1 MTPDHET
8 LVRCIGWFLDGMFI
22 ITPPAALAALA
33 WRIAR

>member
-1 MTPDHET
+1 MTDHEL
-8 LVRCIGWFLDGMFI
+8 LVRSLGWFIDWVFL

>member
-8 LVRCIGWFLDGMFI
+8 LVRALGYWLEWMFL

>member
-1 MTPDHET
+1 MTPDHEL
-8 LVRCIGWFLDGMFI
+8 LVRALGWFIDWMFL